1 MVKIRTIEVK
11 QKEALREWERE
22 HVFNLATHTNPDKLE
37 NQKPETQNS
46 KQIRISKKTNTL
58 NKILLLRD

>member
-1 MVKIRTIEVK
+1 MGMG
-11 QKEALREWERE
+11 L
-22 HVFNLATHTNPDKLE
+22 VFNLATQHPGPVKLG

-58 NKILLLRD
+58 NKIFIQY